1 MLVNNHLGGTC
12 SRTLSSCGRSPLD
25 PQVGSINLFVHV
37 AHFHVL
43 MYFHRGLS
51 FPAIFVV
58 KGHQR
63 PPSCKPAS
71 QTQRVTHQE
80 HGLGGTK
87 CLTTACGFDAVKV
100 DWQRVGL
107 GGYLKLTW
115 SLCKTFQ
122 NSKKCFNLKS
132 QHSDTSILLQTFHWS
147 LHMLYAL
154 YACFCRSASQ
164 YLSIS
169 VRDRKIPREGPGPK
183 ALALK
188 IVSAAIHMPP
198 TLNLMTTKGPSDNSS
213 KVASG
218 HILCSQFS

>member
-87 CLTTACGFDAVKV
+87 CLTTACGIWRCQSRLTACRIWEAIWNWLEASAKHFKTLRNALIWKANI
-100 DWQRVGL
+100 QTHPYCSKRFIEACICCMHGYVGPL
-107 GGYLKLTW
+107 
-115 SLCKTFQ
+115 
-122 NSKKCFNLKS
+122 
-132 QHSDTSILLQTFHWS
+132 
-147 LHMLYAL
+147 
-154 YACFCRSASQ
+154 
-164 YLSIS
+164 LSIS
-169 VRDRKIPREGPGPK
+169 QSLWGIGKYPARVLVQKPWLWK
-183 ALALK
+183 
-188 IVSAAIHMPP
+188 S
-198 TLNLMTTKGPSDNSS
+198 
-213 KVASG
+213 
-218 HILCSQFS
+218 